1 MKEII
6 ITSSVLILCIMLIRV
21 VFRGK
26 ISSRLQYALWLLV
39 ALRLMIPA
47 TAQIYMAIGSVQEF
61 RIMDLVEMLESR
73 FGDVTEQLETPVSLP
88 MSFAMSTDNTWAGRV
103 AGYVLGET
111 LNLSGSTDGP
121 TSVFV
126 AGKIGFSL
134 LDIFRGI
141 WGGGMII
148 MALWML
154 ITNII
159 FSRRLHKG
167 RKEFLLPESVWSTK
181 INLPQD
187 EDVPGI
193 EDDKISRAVRKAKI
207 YTIDGLASPCLYGLP
222 FRESIYLT
230 ADIADNPDRLRHVL
244 THEMCHKKHGD
255 SFWSIVRSILLIV
268 YWMNPFVWVAAV
280 LSKRDCELACDEE
293 ALLLLG
299 EEERISYGETLLSI
313 ITRKSRL
320 SDIACTAT
328 TMTGSG
334 KSVKE
339 RIKFIADK
347 PRVLGA
353 AVVAALVLVI
363 VVSVLVFT
371 KNPLFHGNMWEGALT
386 LITGDMQIRLPET
399 IAGISGY
406 EADKDDNVI
415 IYQAS
420 SGEEVG
426 RFCSLSYG
434 EAVLLIEQG
443 REVVPLGNYGRN
455 PYLRQY
461 MLSITPSSGYE
472 TTTHT
477 YTPYT
482 PSNGE
487 GVPGTDSNI
496 GGTEGVPGTPGII
509 AHEDMYSGED
519 IPDEMT
525 KVADDDTTYILEEDD
540 TTYYTIDLEEDET
553 TYIIEDEPS
562 TSLPTDN
569 SAVYYPIEEGST
581 DNSMSET
588 DLSEV
593 TIVYHNYQPNESDVE
608 SIDYLPNEEIIILGD
623 LPNEK
628 IELAAVPETSE
639 ISAASAR
646 CYIYVKGDY
655 SGVKDEYLSEMDY
668 INSELEAVTE
678 QVIVLSINR
687 AVREEMIEALAAN
700 RTEYL
705 GEAYKV
711 VALVSALPQ
720 PDGLQYVDIA
730 IHTLQTD
737 PETGLSLDVNY
748 RLDAV
753 NRENVDEGAMYFNAV
768 MLFATIKNL
777 DTCNFVISPA
787 EGSGNEIV
795 TYDRADLEEVFGPLW
810 SDEAAESQEDYGVR
824 LKKLYHFVILY
835 LDNGSTIEFH
845 SSDSL
850 ILSPE

>member
-154 ITNII
+154 LTNII
-159 FSRRLHKG
+159 FARRLHKG
-167 RKEFLLPESVWSTK
+167 RREFVLPESVWSTK

-207 YTIDGLASPCLYGLP
+207 YTIEGLASPCLYGLP

-230 ADIADNPDRLRHVL
+230 ADIAEDQDRLRHVL

-268 YWMNPFVWVAAV
+268 YWMNPLVWVAAV

-406 EADKDDNVI
+406 ETDRDDNVI

-426 RFCSLSYG
+426 RFCTLSYG

-496 GGTEGVPGTPGII
+496 GGAEGVPGTAGII

-519 IPDEMT
+519 MPDEMT
-525 KVADDDTTYILEEDD
+525 KVTDDDTTYILEE
-540 TTYYTIDLEEDET
+540 
-553 TYIIEDEPS
+553 
-562 TSLPTDN
+562 
-569 SAVYYPIEEGST
+569 GST
-581 DNSMSET
+581 DNSMASET

-593 TIVYHNYQPNESDVE
+593 TISYEFDELAMTQPIE
-608 SIDYLPNEEIIILGD
+608 YLPNEEIIVVNRPI
-623 LPNEK
+623 
-628 IELAAVPETSE
+628 TSE

-655 SGVKDEYLSEMDY
+655 SGVKDEYISEMDY

-748 RLDAV
+748 RQTATD
-753 NRENVDEGAMYFNAV
+753 RENVDEGAMYFNAV

-835 LDNGSTIEFH
+835 LDKGSTIDFH
-845 SSDSL
+845 SSDS
-850 ILSPE
+850 

>member
-6 ITSSVLILCIMLIRV
+6 ITSSVLILCIMLIRIA
-21 VFRGK
+21 FRGK

-47 TAQIYMAIGSVQEF
+47 TAQIYMAIGSIQEF
-61 RIMDLVEMLESR
+61 RIMDLVEILESR
-73 FGDVTEQLETPVSLP
+73 FGDVTEQLEAPVSLP
-88 MSFAMSTDNTWAGRV
+88 MSFSVSTGDTWAGRM
-103 AGYVLGET
+103 AGYVLGQALT
-111 LNLSGSTDGP
+111 YPDTDGP
-121 TSVFV
+121 TSVFI

-141 WGGGMII
+141 WGGGMVI

-154 ITNII
+154 ITNLI
-159 FSRRLHKG
+159 FTRRLHKG
-167 RKEFLLPESVWSTK
+167 RKEFVLPEDIEWNSV
-181 INLPQD
+181 I
-187 EDVPGI
+187 
-193 EDDKISRAVRKAKI
+193 RKTKI
-207 YTIDGLASPCLYGLP
+207 YTIDGLASPCLYGFP
-222 FRESIYLT
+222 MRGAIYLT
-230 ADIADNPDRLRHVL
+230 ADIAEDQDRLRHVL

-255 SFWSIVRSILLIV
+255 SFWSIVRSALLIV
-268 YWMNPFVWVAAV
+268 YWMNPLVWVAAV

-313 ITRKSRL
+313 ITRKGRL

-353 AVVAALVLVI
+353 AVVAALVLVLA
-363 VVSVLVFT
+363 VSVLVFT
-371 KNPLFHGNMWEGALT
+371 KSPLFRGNTWEGELT
-386 LITGDMQIRLPET
+386 LTAGDMQIQLPET

-426 RFCSLSYG
+426 RFCTLSYG

-461 MLSITPSSGYE
+461 MLSIAPSSGNE
-472 TTTHT
+472 TITHT

-482 PSNGE
+482 PSSGE

-496 GGTEGVPGTPGII
+496 GRAEGVSGTAGLI

-519 IPDEMT
+519 IPDET
-525 KVADDDTTYILEEDD
+525 VEVI
-540 TTYYTIDLEEDET
+540 EDET

-569 SAVYYPIEEGST
+569 SAVYYPIEELST
-581 DNSMSET
+581 DNSMGSET
-588 DLSEV
+588 DV

-608 SIDYLPNEEIIILGD
+608 SVEYPADEYIAHTESIDYLPNERL
-623 LPNEK
+623 
-628 IELAAVPETSE
+628 ETIAFPGTAE
-639 ISAASAR
+639 G
-646 CYIYVKGDY
+646 CYVYVKGDY
-655 SGVKDEYLSEMDY
+655 SRVKAQYLEELNY
-668 INSELEAVTE
+668 IDGELRAVLE
-678 QVIVLSINR
+678 QVIILSF
-687 AVREEMIEALAAN
+687 
-700 RTEYL
+700 
-705 GEAYKV
+705 
-711 VALVSALPQ
+711 
-720 PDGLQYVDIA
+720 
-730 IHTLQTD
+730 
-737 PETGLSLDVNY
+737 
-748 RLDAV
+748 
-753 NRENVDEGAMYFNAV
+753 NRE
-768 MLFATIKNL
+768 
-777 DTCNFVISPA
+777 
-787 EGSGNEIV
+787 
-795 TYDRADLEEVFGPLW
+795 
-810 SDEAAESQEDYGVR
+810 
-824 LKKLYHFVILY
+824 
-835 LDNGSTIEFH
+835 
-845 SSDSL
+845 
-850 ILSPE
+850 

>member
-181 INLPQD
+181 INLSQD

-230 ADIADNPDRLRHVL
+230 ADIAENPDGLRHVL

-268 YWMNPFVWVAAV
+268 YWMNPLVWVAAV

-339 RIKFIADK
+339 RIKFIADQ

-443 REVVPLGNYGRN
+443 REVVPLGNYVSETVYAFHHSVVGLRNDN
-455 PYLRQY
+455 PY
-461 MLSITPSSGYE
+461 I
-472 TTTHT
+472 
-477 YTPYT
+477 
-482 PSNGE
+482 
-487 GVPGTDSNI
+487 
-496 GGTEGVPGTPGII
+496 
-509 AHEDMYSGED
+509 
-519 IPDEMT
+519 
-525 KVADDDTTYILEEDD
+525 
-540 TTYYTIDLEEDET
+540 
-553 TYIIEDEPS
+553 
-562 TSLPTDN
+562 
-569 SAVYYPIEEGST
+569 YPI
-581 DNSMSET
+581 
-588 DLSEV
+588 
-593 TIVYHNYQPNESDVE
+593 
-608 SIDYLPNEEIIILGD
+608 
-623 LPNEK
+623 
-628 IELAAVPETSE
+628 
-639 ISAASAR
+639 
-646 CYIYVKGDY
+646 Y
-655 SGVKDEYLSEMDY
+655 SFK
-668 INSELEAVTE
+668 
-678 QVIVLSINR
+678 
-687 AVREEMIEALAAN
+687 
-700 RTEYL
+700 
-705 GEAYKV
+705 
-711 VALVSALPQ
+711 
-720 PDGLQYVDIA
+720 
-730 IHTLQTD
+730 
-737 PETGLSLDVNY
+737 
-748 RLDAV
+748 
-753 NRENVDEGAMYFNAV
+753 
-768 MLFATIKNL
+768 
-777 DTCNFVISPA
+777 
-787 EGSGNEIV
+787 
-795 TYDRADLEEVFGPLW
+795 W
-810 SDEAAESQEDYGVR
+810 
-824 LKKLYHFVILY
+824 
-835 LDNGSTIEFH
+835 
-845 SSDSL
+845 
-850 ILSPE
+850 